1 MQGLDDALRGV
12 VGWIEENLLIDT
24 VRITLPADSDPI
36 LNPDTGEL
44 EYPDGGVLYEGPGGV
59 QGSSAQAEIVATPDR
74 NLPWTSETTS
84 RYRLFT
90 PLEAPIAP
98 KDAVVTVVAVHDPAR
113 TGLIG
118 RSWTVTDPGRAGTV
132 EVVRITPLDQLR
144 TEVTP

>member
-12 VGWIEENLLIDT
+12 VGWIGENLLIDT
-24 VRITLPADSDPI
+24 VRIAVTGEPVF
-36 LNPDTGEL
+36 NEDTGEM
-44 EYPDGGVLYEGPGGV
+44 EYPDGDVLYEGPGGV

-90 PLEAPIAP
+90 PREAPIAP
-98 KDAVVTVVAVHDPAR
+98 KDAVVTVVEVHDPTHTA
-113 TGLIG
+113 LIG
-118 RSWTVTDPGRAGTV
+118 RYWIVTDPGRAGTV

>member
-1 MQGLDDALRGV
+1 MLGLDDALRGV

-24 VRITLPADSDPI
+24 VRITLPAGDPV
-36 LNPDTGEL
+36 LNEDTGQL
-44 EYPDGGVLYEGPGGV
+44 EYPDGDVLYEGPGGI

-90 PLEAPIAP
+90 PLQAPLVP
-98 KDAVVTVVAVHDPAR
+98 KDAVVTVVAVHDPTR
-113 TGLIG
+113 TGLLH

-132 EVVRITPLDQLR
+132 EVVRVTPLDQLR